1 MDGSALNTGPKTGG
15 IAGERLRG
23 FIERVE
29 RLEEEKK
36 ALAEDIKEIYA
47 EAKALGFEPK
57 IMRRVVSI
65 RRMDAEKRQEEDSL
79 LDIYLHAIE
88 GVPAAG
94 Q

>member
-47 EAKALGFEPK
+47 GAKALGFEPK

-88 GVPAAG
+88 GVPAAE
-94 Q
+94 